1 VHLAKFVDH
10 VGCIHAGV
18 VSELLGDNLKSLS
31 VAINDKLLLA
41 FDGADMLAQMSAQLH
56 LNSTTASDDGVGFYC
71 AGHNHNGIIKRA
83 GSLLNVLSSATS
95 DDQGN
100 SLGAYALSK
109 HVESLVT
116 ELNLLKLTTLSH
128 DGISQSMSSGLNLTT
143 CGFCNALQILDGD
156 TTSAEDVSVREVLG
170 GKIADWQLR
179 KHNLCARIDNNVE
192 LVVDDLPLGID
203 NFLEVV
209 RVLKTDLSGVLLCL

>member
-1 VHLAKFVDH
+1 
-10 VGCIHAGV
+10 
-18 VSELLGDNLKSLS
+18 
-31 VAINDKLLLA
+31 
-41 FDGADMLAQMSAQLH
+41 MSAQLH
-56 LNSTTASDDGVGFYC
+56 FNSSTASNNGVSLYC
-71 AGHNHNGIIKRA
+71 AGDNHNGIIKRA

-128 DGISQSMSSGLNLTT
+128 DGIRQSMSSGLNLTT